1 MSDKVLRIAARGSAL
16 AIKQVDEVM
25 AQLPDCKF
33 GLQAVT
39 TIGDSDKQRSLWDN
53 APGDFF
59 TREIDEQLLAGQA
72 DIAIHS
78 AKDLPYPLPPG
89 IVLLALTKAADNRD
103 TLVSRDNKLL
113 AELPVTS
120 RIGTSSAA
128 RRENILALRADL
140 TVVSIR
146 GNIEE
151 RLQQVDDGSVDGLI
165 VAACALQRLGLAER
179 ITQFLPIDAHPLQG
193 RLAVTGLRNRA
204 DLRVLFSAIDD
215 RRTWGKV
222 WLVGAGIGDADNI
235 TVKSDRILRCADVIV
250 HDELIPAGLLER
262 YHGRKIAVGK
272 RVDRDSA
279 RQPEIQKLLLDL
291 AQSGQNVARLKG
303 GDPLIFARGGEE
315 TSYLQSN
322 FVHVEVAPG
331 ISAFQAAAAALNMPL
346 SERGINNQIVI
357 KTTRSTLDEEQ
368 ALQIY
373 YMGGRQLVE
382 IQSAALA
389 EYSTH
394 TPAAIIS
401 EIGGLA
407 ERTQIVELQELPTL
421 TPQLPALVLVGA
433 NVGQIIA
440 QEKVLFTGLDSTT
453 CRLNY
458 RLVNYPLIA
467 IAETDYVR
475 PDLEQYDALLFTSK
489 TAVRQFMAKQR
500 PRCQA
505 LISIGAATTACLAS
519 YGYRA
524 DYQAER
530 ADSDVLC
537 AWLKQQS
544 FQRVLYPTSQLSQN
558 KLHRL
563 ANVEPLV
570 IYHTDYRQQPAVDLT
585 EYIGVVFT
593 SPSTVEGFF
602 KLYSEFPDSLV
613 AYVYGKHTAR
623 RARECGCRNV
633 VVL

>member
-1 MSDKVLRIAARGSAL
+1 MLRIAARGSAL